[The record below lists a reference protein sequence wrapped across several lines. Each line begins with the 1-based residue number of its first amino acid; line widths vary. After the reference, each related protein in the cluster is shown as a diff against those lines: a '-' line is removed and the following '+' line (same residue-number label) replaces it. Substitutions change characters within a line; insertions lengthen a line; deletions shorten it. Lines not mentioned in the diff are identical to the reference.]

1 MDGSTI
7 HVDIEI
13 VPLRENFKAN
23 ENCMYD
29 LLFLSNI
36 CGKLWYVIDLL

>member
-1 MDGSTI
+1 MDGFTI
-7 HVDIEI
+7 HIDIEI
-13 VPLRENFKAN
+13 IPLRENFKALN

-36 CGKLWYVIDLL
+36 CGIESSGI